1 MIVIERVELSKNPV
15 RIKEQY
21 IISITIV
28 THNYLGHSTHGQ
40 LKKYTHHNLR
50 SRGTT
55 E

>member
-21 IISITIV
+21 IIS
-28 THNYLGHSTHGQ
+28 NYLGHSTHGQ